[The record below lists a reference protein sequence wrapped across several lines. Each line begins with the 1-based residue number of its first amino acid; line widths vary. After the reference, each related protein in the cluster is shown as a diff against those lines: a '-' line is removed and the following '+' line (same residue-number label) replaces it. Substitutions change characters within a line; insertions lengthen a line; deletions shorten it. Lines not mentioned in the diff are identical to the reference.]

1 MDKKRSFFNLEETLK
16 QAVKTF
22 SVLNPAEIAA
32 NAGVELGED
41 GKTLKVPFID
51 QYFLVK
57 HPEGKVKTPD
67 GEEASIYLAI
77 IILHY
82 LATADGKALTGRW
95 IAYRHLPGGDIYI
108 EPFQKRA
115 VKPFLKTFGERPEDF
130 KKAAMALGG
139 YSAETSGI
147 SMVIPVM
154 PRVPVCFSIWPGDDE
169 LPASANILFDE
180 AASSYLPTEDYA
192 HLPAIINGVM
202 KKITG
207 G

>member
-1 MDKKRSFFNLEETLK
+1 MEKKRSFFNLEETLK
-16 QAVKTF
+16 QAVETF
-22 SVLNPAEIAA
+22 SVLPPAEIAA
-32 NAGVELGED
+32 NAGVELMED
-41 GKTLKVPFID
+41 GRTLKVPFID
-51 QYFLVK
+51 QVFLVK
-57 HPEGKVKTPD
+57 HPEGKVKTAD
-67 GEEASIYLAI
+67 GEDASIYLAI

-82 LATADGKALTGRW
+82 LATADGKPLTGRW

-115 VKPFLKTFGERPEDF
+115 VTPFLKTFGERPEDF
-130 KKAAMALGG
+130 KKAAAALGG

-154 PRVPVCFSIWPGDDE
+154 PRVPICFSIWPGDDE

-192 HLPAIINGVM
+192 HLPAIVNGAM
-202 KKITG
+202 KGKL
-207 G
+207 